1 MSARATCFRLFCGF
15 KLIIVLHCREKN
27 GVHLLT
33 VKCFRPYERNVKS
46 GLKAYDSNVSRIWT
60 NLTKKLNGYLYQH
73 LPNLPK

>member
-1 MSARATCFRLFCGF
+1 MRSRTQLALAFVADLF
-15 KLIIVLHCREKN
+15 KLIIVSRCREKY

-60 NLTKKLNGYLYQH
+60 NLTKKLKVNACINQI
-73 LPNLPK
+73 